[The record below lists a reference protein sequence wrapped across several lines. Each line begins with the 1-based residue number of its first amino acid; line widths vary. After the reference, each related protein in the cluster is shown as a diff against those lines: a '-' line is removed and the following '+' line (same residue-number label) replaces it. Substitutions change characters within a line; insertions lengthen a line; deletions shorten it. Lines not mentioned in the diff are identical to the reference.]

1 MYVIK
6 VDGQVF
12 YSPALSDAE
21 YQIVSPKL
29 KYEINKSD
37 ALAFMLPPI
46 HAMKDALSKMKSVIT
61 VEQDGEEIFRGRA
74 YEATADFYNQHD
86 IRCEGE
92 MSYLLDSL
100 QRPYKFDGTAADFF
114 RLMITNHNAQVDADK
129 QFVVGTISAVTDE
142 NTFNTESTDYRDT
155 LNEMRSFLVNRYG
168 GYLRVRRENGVRYID
183 YLDKYNETSNQKIE
197 FGVNLLD
204 IENHINAQDI
214 FTVLVPLSDLEDTYK
229 TLTIESVNNGKDYIE
244 SAEGIAKYGRIVKYY
259 VWRNITDPARLLELG
274 QEKLRNAGTLDTL
287 TITAVDLHL
296 LNVDT
301 DTIHLGDTVHVYS
314 TPHGIDKEMICS
326 AIEIDLFDPENTVY
340 TFGEI
345 EQTLSGSLAESS
357 KRSSSNSNHI
367 KQTQKSLN
375 IYIEDFDEVNTRLSS
390 VEFNMDAVEAEILLR
405 AKTTTVDAL
414 TNRVSEAEAAITI
427 NANAITSKVSKDGV
441 ISSINQ
447 TAEEVTIKANKI
459 NLSGY
464 VTTSKLEAK
473 LVDVGFVDAGRLEV
487 GQFASNYADLGQTTI
502 GRLTLAGKTL
512 STTSGTFVT
521 AVTLPTVSTDYITY
535 MDENMDVVQQK
546 VVTGFY
552 QGSVTSG
559 SLNYVSH
566 YTTS

>member
-6 VDGQVF
+6 VDGQVLW
-12 YSPALSDAE
+12 SPALSDAE

-37 ALAFMLPPI
+37 SLSFTLPPV
-46 HAMKDALSKMKSVIT
+46 HALKDALCKMKSVIT
-61 VEQDGEEIFRGRA
+61 VEQDDEEIFRGRA

-86 IRCEGE
+86 VRCEGE
-92 MSYLLDSL
+92 LAYLLDSL

-114 RLMITNHNAQVDADK
+114 RLMIDNHNAQVDADK
-129 QFVVGTISAVTDE
+129 QFTVGTISAVTDE

-155 LNEMRSFLVNRYG
+155 LNEMRSFLLNRYG
-168 GYLRVRRENGVRYID
+168 GYFRIRRENDVRYID
-183 YLDKYNETSNQKIE
+183 YIDKYEETSNQKIE
-197 FGVNLLD
+197 FGVNMLD

-214 FTVLVPLSDLEDTYK
+214 FTVLVPLSDLEDIYD
-229 TLTIESVNNGKDYIE
+229 TLTIESVNDGKDYIE
-244 SAEGIAKYGRIVKYY
+244 SAEGIAKYGRIVKQY
-259 VWRNITDPARLLELG
+259 VWRNITDPARLLELA
-274 QEKLRNAGTLDTL
+274 QEKLNNAGTLDTL

-340 TFGEI
+340 TFGQI

-357 KRSSSNSNHI
+357 KRSSANSSHI
-367 KQTQKSLN
+367 RQTDKTVN
-375 IYIEDFDEVNTRLSS
+375 IYIENYDEVTQKLST
-390 VEFNMDAVEAEILLR
+390 VEFNMNALEAEILLR
-405 AKTTTVDAL
+405 AKTTTVDEL
-414 TNRVSEAEAAITI
+414 TNRVSEAEASITI
-427 NANAITSKVSKDGV
+427 NAEAIESKVSKDGV

-447 TAEEVTIKANKI
+447 TAESVTISASRI

-464 VTTSKLEAK
+464 VSASKLSAEITNLTEAY
-473 LVDVGFVDAGRLEV
+473 AGEFTTYRLE
-487 GQFASNYADLGQTTI
+487 ADYATLGQVNLL
-502 GRLTLAGKTL
+502 GHNVSSG
-512 STTSGTFVT
+512 SGTFVT
-521 AVTLPTVSTDYITY
+521 AVSLPTVSTDYITY

-552 QGSVTSG
+552 QGSVTTADV
-559 SLNYVSH
+559 NYFTYS
-566 YTTS
+566 S

>member
-6 VDGQVF
+6 VDGQVL

-21 YQIVSPKL
+21 YQIISPKL

-37 ALAFMLPPI
+37 ALSFMLPPV
-46 HAMKDALSKMKSVIT
+46 HAMKDALHKMKSVIT

-74 YEATADFYNQHD
+74 YEATVDFYNQND
-86 IRCEGE
+86 VRCEGE
-92 MSYLLDSL
+92 LSYLLDSL
-100 QRPYKFDGTAADFF
+100 QRPYKFDGKAADFF
-114 RLMITNHNAQVDADK
+114 RLMIANHNAQVDADK
-129 QFVVGTISAVTDE
+129 QFVIGTISAVTDE

-155 LNEMRSFLVNRYG
+155 LNEMRSFLLNRYG
-168 GYLRVRRENGVRYID
+168 GFLRVRREDGVRYID
-183 YLDKYNETSNQKIE
+183 YLDKYNEASNQKIE

-214 FTVLVPLSDLEDTYK
+214 FTVLVPLSDLEDSND

-244 SAEGIAKYGRIVKYY
+244 SAEGIAKYGRIVKHY
-259 VWRNITDPARLLELG
+259 VWHNITNPARLLELAR
-274 QEKLRNAGTLDTL
+274 EKLNNAATLDTL

-314 TPHGIDKEMICS
+314 APHGIDKEMICS
-326 AIEIDLFDPENTVY
+326 AIDIDLFDPENTVY

-345 EQTLSGSLAESS
+345 EQTLSGSVAESS
-357 KRSSSNSNHI
+357 KRSGANSNHI
-367 KQTQKSLN
+367 KQTEKSLN
-375 IYIEDFDEVNTRLSS
+375 VYIENYDDVTQRLST
-390 VEFNMDAVEAEILLR
+390 VEFDMDALEAEILLR
-405 AKTTTVDAL
+405 ATTTTVDEL

-447 TAEEVTIKANKI
+447 TAEEVTIKASKI

-464 VTTSKLEAK
+464 VTTSKLSSELASITNQISTSISTSK
-473 LVDVGFVDAGRLEV
+473 LSAHNVNCSVLTVTDAT
-487 GQFASNYADLGQTTI
+487 FKA
-502 GRLTLAGKTL
+502 KTL
-512 STTSGTFVT
+512 KY
-521 AVTLPTVSTDYITY
+521 TDADGNSAT
-535 MDENMDVVQQK
+535 MVVLA
-546 VVTGFY
+546 
-552 QGSVTSG
+552 S
-559 SLNYVSH
+559 
-566 YTTS
+566 